1 MEAGAALGV
10 HLNTTFDKVLV
21 PRRVIFDYEN
31 RQSVELEQP
40 YYNQRLYAKS
50 SQEVVLYADDELN
63 GSSLANDIA
72 ESNSLTAR
80 EQLSQRQQ
88 SAQRVGG
95 DTGSQS
101 KQQLRA
107 SADVQMPGEAGG
119 SDPLEARRINSLWE
133 IQRPNPFK
141 SQLP

>member
-50 SQEVVLYADDELN
+50 S
-63 GSSLANDIA
+63 
-72 ESNSLTAR
+72 
-80 EQLSQRQQ
+80 
-88 SAQRVGG
+88 
-95 DTGSQS
+95 
-101 KQQLRA
+101 
-107 SADVQMPGEAGG
+107 
-119 SDPLEARRINSLWE
+119 
-133 IQRPNPFK
+133 
-141 SQLP
+141 